1 MPSSDLNVDLNSYVD
16 IISAL
21 LDIPVYKSRI
31 QTVHL
36 IFTLFSEFKN
46 SEHFKN
52 TTHIIT
58 NNLKLSHSY
67 DSKKKSGKG
76 TDQLV
81 ID

>member
-1 MPSSDLNVDLNSYVD
+1 VSLPSSDLNIDLNAYVE
-16 IISAL
+16 IISAI
-21 LDIPVYKSRI
+21 LDIPVYKSKI

-36 IFTLFSEFKN
+36 IFSLFSEFKN

-52 TTHIIT
+52 ASSLMT
-58 NNLKLSHSY
+58 KSHSY
-67 DSKKKSGKG
+67 DDKNKSGKR